1 MSAVTLLG
9 TPGEIYVYGTQVR
22 KLSYFFK
29 EIFVKPC
36 HFQYALLVASYPF
49 VMGATA
55 HMFMPV
61 FYDLNVSTS
70 YEVRI

>member
-1 MSAVTLLG
+1 MG
-9 TPGEIYVYGTQVR
+9 HRFE
-22 KLSYFFK
+22 KL
-29 EIFVKPC
+29 IFSPKIKSVKSC
-36 HFQYALLVASYPF
+36 YFQYALLVASYPF

-70 YEVRI
+70 YEVII